1 MTQINNST
9 EFELMAIAANFIRS
23 EFESNSS
30 PWTGSP
36 FEWILT
42 LPSGSKGALGKRL
55 VYQWCAL
62 KNLSVDRSP
71 DSDADM
77 TVNGHRVEVKFSTL
91 WKSGI
96 YKFQQ
101 IRDQNYEYGIFLGVS
116 PFQAHCWVVSK
127 EILQEHVIGHLGQHT
142 GASGQETAWLPVNPN
157 NPPEWLNSCGGTLEQ
172 AYAVLISLSRRR

>member
-1 MTQINNST
+1 MNEPKTST
-9 EFELMAIAANFIRS
+9 DFELLATAANYIKS
-23 EFESNSS
+23 EFERKSS
-30 PWTGSP
+30 PWAGSP

-62 KNLSVDRSP
+62 KNLAVDRSP

-91 WKSGI
+91 WKTGI

-116 PFQAHCWVVSK
+116 PFQAHCWVISK
-127 EILQEHVIGHLGQHT
+127 DILKKHVIGHLGQHT
-142 GASGQETAWLPVNPN
+142 GSTGQETSWLTVIPD
-157 NPPEWLNSCGGTLEQ
+157 NPPAWLNSCGGTLEQ
-172 AYAVLISLSRRR
+172 AFVVLNSLSRRR

>member
-1 MTQINNST
+1 MSSTKNSA
-9 EFELMAIAANFIRS
+9 EFELLATAANFIKKD
-23 EFESNSS
+23 FEKKSLA
-30 PWTGSP
+30 WKGSP
-36 FEWILT
+36 FEWVIT
-42 LPSGSKGALGKRL
+42 LPSSSKGALGKRL

-62 KNLSVDRSP
+62 MDLAVDKSP

-91 WKSGI
+91 WESGI

-116 PFQAHCWVVSK
+116 PFQAHCWVISK
-127 EILQEHVIGHLGQHT
+127 EILKKHVIGHLGQHT
-142 GASGQETAWLPVNPN
+142 GSTGQETSWLTVIPN

-172 AYAVLISLSRRR
+172 AFVVLRSLSRRR